1 MLAMAGELD
10 LDRLI
15 TPYPFDQI
23 NEAIE
28 DSASGKVVKP
38 VLVW

>member
-1 MLAMAGELD
+1 MADELD

-15 TPYPFDQI
+15 TTYPFDQI
-23 NEAIE
+23 EQAIA
-28 DSASGKVVKP
+28 DSASGAAVKP